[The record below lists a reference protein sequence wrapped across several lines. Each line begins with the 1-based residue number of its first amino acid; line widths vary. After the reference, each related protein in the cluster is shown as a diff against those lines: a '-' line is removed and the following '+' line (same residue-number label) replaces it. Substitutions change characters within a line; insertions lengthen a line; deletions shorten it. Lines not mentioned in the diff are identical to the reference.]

1 MAPLDRSKEL
11 KPLDIETLHPLI
23 DISYYSDFA
32 EVRRDAAAAFV
43 ALSISEQNLEV
54 MSKAGCLGALLCL
67 MGIDGKISDHDCR
80 RDAAVALEQLCKL
93 DDIKARLP

>member
-67 MGIDGKISDHDCR
+67 MGIDGKISSANYGIYTHFSY
-80 RDAAVALEQLCKL
+80 L
-93 DDIKARLP
+93 DSQSTTP